1 MIEWLRRLRGLFL
14 ALALLVI
21 LLYVFTMNFQAPT
34 EVGLARRMV
43 LEVLSPVLNVF
54 HLSSRAIDEKIQEY
68 LVLGGIRR
76 DNEQLRGQI
85 DELQNKL
92 TAYQEAFL
100 ENQRLRRLLDFKNT
114 VGVRGIAA
122 QVVVHDPSGWFQTV
136 VIDKGSMD
144 GIETDMAVVNEDG
157 VVGRVSEV
165 SQHYARVILIT
176 DPESAVDALVQRN
189 RTRGIMTGKD
199 EKSCLLRYVRS
210 NLDVRTGDLVVT
222 SGKDGI
228 FPKGLR
234 LGIVREVVKDPVD
247 LFQTIALQP
256 IVNPNYVEEL
266 LVIHSRELPPDNWQE
281 VQSVE

>member
-14 ALALLVI
+14 ALALLAI
-21 LLYVFTMNFQAPT
+21 LLYVFTLNFQAPT
-34 EVGLARRMV
+34 DVGLFRRLV
-43 LEVLSPVLNVF
+43 IEVFSPVLNLL
-54 HLSSRAIDEKIQEY
+54 HSSSRSIDEKIKGY
-68 LVLGGIRR
+68 VVLRQVR
-76 DNEQLRGQI
+76 QDNEQLRGQI
-85 DELQNKL
+85 NELQNKL

-114 VGVRGIAA
+114 LGVKGIAS

-136 VIDKGSMD
+136 VIDKGSRE
-144 GIETDMAVVNEDG
+144 GIKTDMAVVNEEG
-157 VVGRVSEV
+157 VVGRIAEV
-165 SQHYARVILIT
+165 SDHYSRVILIT

-199 EKSCLLRYVRS
+199 EKSCLLRYVRG
-210 NLDVRTGDLVVT
+210 NLDVRTGDLVIT

-266 LVIHSRELPPDNWQE
+266 LVIGNHELPPDNWQE
-281 VQSVE
+281 TQSDE

>member
-14 ALALLVI
+14 ALALLAI
-21 LLYVFTMNFQAPT
+21 LLYVFTLNFQAPT
-34 EVGLARRMV
+34 DVGLFRRLV
-43 LEVLSPVLNVF
+43 IEVFSPVLNLL
-54 HLSSRAIDEKIQEY
+54 HSSSRSIDEKIKGY
-68 LVLGGIRR
+68 VVLRQVR
-76 DNEQLRGQI
+76 QDNEQLRGQI
-85 DELQNKL
+85 NELQNKL

-114 VGVRGIAA
+114 LGVKGIAS

-136 VIDKGSMD
+136 VIDKGSRE
-144 GIETDMAVVNEDG
+144 GIKTDMAVVNEEG
-157 VVGRVSEV
+157 VVGRIAEV
-165 SQHYARVILIT
+165 SDHYSRVILIT

-199 EKSCLLRYVRS
+199 EKSCLLRYVRG
-210 NLDVRTGDLVVT
+210 NLDVRTGDLVIT

-256 IVNPNYVEEL
+256 IVNLNYVEEL
-266 LVIHSRELPPDNWQE
+266 LVIGNHELPPDNWQE
-281 VQSVE
+281 TQSDE